1 MLLPDGENFLEV
13 IGMGRRPILSDDMIQ
28 VRLDEH
34 EKLQYRLILHTPN
47 PKSVLSGLPYSLW
60 EAEIVG
66 PHGSPHYG
74 TTAFGSD
81 KSRAVS
87 NLIGQLGRKGFIGRL
102 VEITGRGPHTDLVD
116 HDPLA
121 D

>member
-34 EKLQYRLILHTPN
+34 AKLHYRTGAIVTDKRCPDR
-47 PKSVLSGLPYSLW
+47 VVW
-60 EAEIVG
+60 EAEIIG
-66 PHGSPHYG
+66 PFDSQHYG
-74 TTAFGSD
+74 TTGFGSN
-81 KSRAVS
+81 KERAVAS
-87 NLIGQLGRKGFIGRL
+87 LIGRLGRYGFIGRL